1 MFIPVFAIVK
11 EFDAS
16 PSSIGITYGCRMEVW
31 ATRIIG
37 DIPFCILNAFRVSL
51 TVITPKL
58 CCLRRVLYFNRE
70 ILHVACILAVFLII
84 VTSVLMYLFRPR
96 GKDVENLDD
105 LTDFESISS
114 TMVLSVLM
122 LTGQGGPEGQ
132 LPWYTQIMVL
142 LTGLFSIAMFAIPAS
157 MLTVRILPSD
167 FVALEMRR
175 KKLSAFFLDNAN
187 KMSVLLVGF

>member
-1 MFIPVFAIVK
+1 
-11 EFDAS
+11 
-16 PSSIGITYGCRMEVW
+16 MEVW

-37 DIPFCILNAFRVSL
+37 DMPFRMLNAFCVSL
-51 TVITPKL
+51 TVIAPKL